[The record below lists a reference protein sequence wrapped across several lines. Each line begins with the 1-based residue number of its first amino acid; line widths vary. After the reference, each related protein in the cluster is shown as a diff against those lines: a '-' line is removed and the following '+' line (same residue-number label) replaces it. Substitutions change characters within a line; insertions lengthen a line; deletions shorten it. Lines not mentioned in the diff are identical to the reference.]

1 MDGMKGG
8 FLCLF
13 NGVSRLFSWGGG
25 GSKVCVSLGGS
36 CALYWVGFEVV
47 LCGVSVCL
55 CGFWRGGGEGLRPS
69 SISHTRS
76 CFPSP
81 LVDPWSPVSSLSS

>member
-1 MDGMKGG
+1 MDGMNGG

-13 NGVSRLFSWGGG
+13 NGGG

-47 LCGVSVCL
+47 LCGVSGCL

-76 CFPSP
+76 CFPPP
-81 LVDPWSPVSSLSS
+81 LLILGALYPSSSL